1 MSTGF
6 MIIVNA
12 LLQLIF
18 LRETSVAFYTGFMII
33 VNGGFQTIL
42 GEAPVALDT
51 LLLLQH
57 AAGDQAD
64 REEEHTQ
71 GYSWRYREIQCQ

>member
-12 LLQLIF
+12 RLIF

-42 GEAPVALDT
+42 GEAPVALDA
-51 LLLLQH
+51 LLLL
-57 AAGDQAD
+57 
-64 REEEHTQ
+64 EHTAADDAE
-71 GYSWRYREIQCQ
+71 GEAENRNSNG

>member
-42 GEAPVALDT
+42 GEAPVALDA
-51 LLLLQH
+51 LLLL
-57 AAGDQAD
+57 
-64 REEEHTQ
+64 EHTAADDAE
-71 GYSWRYREIQCQ
+71 GEAENRNSNG